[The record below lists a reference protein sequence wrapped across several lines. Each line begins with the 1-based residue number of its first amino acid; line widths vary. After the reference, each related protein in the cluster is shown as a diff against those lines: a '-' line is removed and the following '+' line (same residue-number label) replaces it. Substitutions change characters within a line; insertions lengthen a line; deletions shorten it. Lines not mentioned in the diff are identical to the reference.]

1 MKRQKRDKMERAYQK
16 GYMAGVEGKSKTLC
30 PKEEGPEHQ
39 HWINGWREGRS
50 DNWDGFTGVS
60 GIHRVNE
67 VIIHH

>member
-30 PKEEGPEHQ
+30 PKDEGPEHQ
-39 HWINGWREGRS
+39 QWINGWREGRG

-67 VIIHH
+67 IIIHH